1 MSRARPEGSELL
13 QATAAGVPTRAIN
26 MLVFLGE
33 QRTARLDSRFKQ
45 AQAGQLYSQIVTE
58 ACKYTVHRKEKESA
72 GAERSP
78 LGLARRGTI
87 SASGPLL
94 NLFATE
100 EDLKDVVLL
109 VLTTYPTR

>member
-1 MSRARPEGSELL
+1 MRSELANIL
-13 QATAAGVPTRAIN
+13 YTEKKRRA
-26 MLVFLGE
+26 L
-33 QRTARLDSRFKQ
+33 
-45 AQAGQLYSQIVTE
+45 
-58 ACKYTVHRKEKESA
+58 

>member
-33 QRTARLDSRFKQ
+33 LRTARLDSRFKQ

-58 ACKYTVHRKEKESA
+58 AWGASLQIYCTRKRK
-72 GAERSP
+72 GERW
-78 LGLARRGTI
+78 G
-87 SASGPLL
+87 
-94 NLFATE
+94 
-100 EDLKDVVLL
+100 
-109 VLTTYPTR
+109 